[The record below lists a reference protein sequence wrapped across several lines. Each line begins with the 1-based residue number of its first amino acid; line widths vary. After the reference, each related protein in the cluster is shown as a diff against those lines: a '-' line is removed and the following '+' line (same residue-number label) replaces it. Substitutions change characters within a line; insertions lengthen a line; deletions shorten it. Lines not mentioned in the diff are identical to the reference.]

1 MSTTPNVLRKVL
13 IANRG
18 EIARRIARSCRRLGL
33 ATVAVFSDA
42 DEGALFVHEADEAV
56 RIGPA
61 PSRESYLSIEKILAA
76 ARLTGADAL
85 HPGYGFL
92 SERAELA
99 EACAAA
105 GITFVGPSPQAIRA
119 MGLKREAKRLAAA
132 AGVPTVPGY
141 SGDDQSD
148 ATLAAKALEV
158 GFPLLLKAS
167 AGGGGKGMRIVRA
180 AGEIEASIAAARREA
195 LAAFGDDTL
204 IIERYVSGPRHVEI
218 QILGDTHG
226 NLVHVFERECSIQR
240 RHQKILEESPSPAL
254 TPELRAAMGE
264 AAVRVGRAL
273 GYSSA
278 GTVEFILGDDGAFY
292 FLEVNT
298 RLQVEHPVTELVTGL
313 DLVAEQLRIARGEPL
328 GYGQDDLVQRG
339 HAIEVRL
346 YAEDP
351 ASGFLPQAG
360 RLVDFHVPE
369 DEGVRLDTGVRAG
382 DEVSIH
388 YDPMIA
394 KVVAYGATRAE
405 ATRRLVRTLERAS
418 VQGLASNRALL
429 VRILEHPAF
438 AAGELDTH
446 FLDRHF
452 AGTLSEPA
460 DPARERLAA
469 IAAMMVAHEDH
480 AASREV
486 VSGVPNGFRVNFSVP
501 QTVTYTLGDR
511 SLTLAYRSRGKG
523 RFDVALDAASQGSE
537 SRAVRLVSWAA
548 PRLVLED
555 HDGHRHTLR
564 VVVDEAASAFYVH
577 GLRGSVALVERPRF
591 PEPGAEDVAGG
602 CVAPMPGRIVQVL
615 ATEGQAVARGAVLLI
630 LEAMKMEHSVVAA
643 VDGVVTRLAVQAGEQ
658 VEGGQILAVVEA
670 SEPAA
675 G

>member
-264 AAVRVGRAL
+264 AAVRVGRAI

-369 DEGVRLDTGVRAG
+369 DEGVRLDTGVRTG

-394 KVVAYGATRAE
+394 KLIAHGATRAE
-405 ATRRLVRTLERAS
+405 ATRRLVRTLERTS

-446 FLDRHF
+446 FLERHF
-452 AGTLSEPA
+452 AGTLGEPA

-486 VSGVPNGFRVNFSVP
+486 VPGVPNGFRVNFSVP
-501 QTVTYTLGDR
+501 QTVMYTLGDR

-523 RFDVALDAASQGSE
+523 RFDVALDAPLHGGD
-537 SRAVRLVSWAA
+537 SRAVRLVSWAS
-548 PRLVLED
+548 PTLVLED

-564 VVVDEAASAFYVH
+564 VVVDEAASTFYVH

-615 ATEGQAVARGAVLLI
+615 ATEGQAVARGAVLVI

>member
-1 MSTTPNVLRKVL
+1 MSNTPNVLRKVL

-42 DEGALFVHEADEAV
+42 DEDALFVHEADEAV

-61 PSRESYLSIEKILAA
+61 ASRESYLSIEKILAA

-105 GITFVGPSPQAIRA
+105 GITFVGPSPRAIRA

-254 TPELRAAMGE
+254 TPALRAAMGE
-264 AAVRVGRAL
+264 AAVRVGRAIA
-273 GYSSA
+273 YSSA

-313 DLVAEQLRIARGEPL
+313 DLVAEQLRVARGEPL

-369 DEGVRLDTGVRAG
+369 DEGVRLDTGVRSG

-394 KVVAYGATRAE
+394 KVVAHGATRAE
-405 ATRRLVRTLERAS
+405 ATRRLVRTLERTS

-438 AAGELDTH
+438 AAGDLDTH
-446 FLDRHF
+446 FLERHF
-452 AGTLSEPA
+452 AGALGEPA

-469 IAAMMVAHEDH
+469 LAAMMVAHEDH

-486 VSGVPNGFRVNFSVP
+486 VPGVPNGFRINYAVP
-501 QTVTYTLGDR
+501 QTVTYSVGDR

-523 RFDVALDAASQGSE
+523 RFDVALDGGE

-548 PRLVLED
+548 PSLLLED

-564 VVVDEAASAFYVH
+564 VVVDEAASTFYVH
-577 GLRGSVALVERPRF
+577 GARGSTALVERPRF
-591 PEPGAEDVAGG
+591 PEPGAEAVAGG

-615 ATEGQAVARGAVLLI
+615 AAEGQAVARGAVLVI

-643 VDGVVTRLAVQAGEQ
+643 VDGVVTRVAVQAGEQ
-658 VEGGQILAVVEA
+658 VESGQILAVVEA

>member
-1 MSTTPNVLRKVL
+1 MSNPPNVLRKVL

-42 DEGALFVHEADEAV
+42 DEDALFVKEADEAV
-56 RIGPA
+56 RLGPA
-61 PSRESYLSIEKILAA
+61 PSRESYLVIDKILAA
-76 ARLTGADAL
+76 ARMTGADAL

-105 GITFVGPSPQAIRA
+105 GVTFVGPTPHAIRA

-141 SGDDQSD
+141 SGDEQDD
-148 ATLAAKALEV
+148 ATLAAKALDV

-180 AGEIEASIAAARREA
+180 AGELEASIAAARREA

-254 TPELRAAMGE
+254 TPALRAAMGE
-264 AAVRVGRAL
+264 AAVRVGRAI

-298 RLQVEHPVTELVTGL
+298 RLQVEHPVTEMVTGL
-313 DLVAEQLRIARGEPL
+313 DLVAEQLRVARGEPL
-328 GYGQDDLVQRG
+328 GYGQDDLAQRG

-369 DEGVRLDTGVRAG
+369 DEGVRLDTGVQSG

-394 KVVAYGATRAE
+394 KVVAHGATRAE
-405 ATRRLVRTLERAS
+405 ATRRLVRTLERTS

-438 AAGELDTH
+438 AAGDLDTH

-452 AGTLSEPA
+452 AGALGEPA

-486 VSGVPNGFRVNFSVP
+486 VPGVPNGFRIHHAVP
-501 QTVTYTLGDR
+501 QTVTYTVGDR
-511 SLTLAYRSRGKG
+511 CLTLAYRSRGRG
-523 RFDVALDAASQGSE
+523 RFDVALDGAASTS
-537 SRAVRLVSWAA
+537 VRLVSWSA
-548 PRLVLED
+548 PALVLED

-564 VVVDEAASAFYVH
+564 VVVDEVASTFYVH

-615 ATEGQAVARGAVLLI
+615 AAEGQAVTRGAVLVI

-643 VDGVVTRLAVQAGEQ
+643 VDGVVTRVAVQAGEQ
-658 VEGGQILAVVEA
+658 VESGQILAVVEA
-670 SEPAA
+670 GEPEA

>member
-1 MSTTPNVLRKVL
+1 MSNTPNVLRKVL

-18 EIARRIARSCRRLGL
+18 EIARRIARTCRRLGL

-42 DEGALFVHEADEAV
+42 DEDALFVQEADEAV
-56 RIGPA
+56 RLGPA

-141 SGDDQSD
+141 SGDDQGD

-167 AGGGGKGMRIVRA
+167 AGGGGKGMRVVRA
-180 AGEIEASIAAARREA
+180 AGEIEASLAAARREA

-204 IIERYVSGPRHVEI
+204 IIERYVSSPRHVEI

-226 NLVHVFERECSIQR
+226 NLVHLFERECSIQR

-254 TPELRAAMGE
+254 TPALRAAMGE
-264 AAVRVGRAL
+264 AAVRVGRAI

-298 RLQVEHPVTELVTGL
+298 RLQVEHPVTEMVTGL
-313 DLVAEQLRIARGEPL
+313 DLVAEQLRVARGEPL

-360 RLVDFHVPE
+360 TLVDFHVPE
-369 DEGVRLDTGVRAG
+369 DEGVRLDTGVRSG

-394 KVVAYGATRAE
+394 KIIAHGASRAE
-405 ATRRLVRTLERAS
+405 ATRRLVRTLERTS

-452 AGTLSEPA
+452 AGALGEPA
-460 DPARERLAA
+460 DPSRDRLAA
-469 IAAMMVAHEDH
+469 IAAMMIAHEAH

-486 VSGVPNGFRVNFSVP
+486 VPGVPNGFRVNFSVP
-501 QTVTYTLGDR
+501 QTVTYGVGDR

-523 RFDVALDAASQGSE
+523 RFDVALDVPLHGGE
-537 SRAVRLVSWAA
+537 SRAVRLVSWAE
-548 PRLVLED
+548 PTLVLED

-564 VVVDEAASAFYVH
+564 VVVDEAAATFYVH
-577 GLRGSVALVERPRF
+577 STRGSTALVERPRF
-591 PEPGAEDVAGG
+591 PEPGAEAVAGG

-615 ATEGQAVARGAVLLI
+615 AAEGQAVARGAVLVI

-643 VDGVVTRLAVQAGEQ
+643 IDGVVTRVAVQAGEQ

-670 SEPAA
+670 GEAA
-675 G
+675 AV